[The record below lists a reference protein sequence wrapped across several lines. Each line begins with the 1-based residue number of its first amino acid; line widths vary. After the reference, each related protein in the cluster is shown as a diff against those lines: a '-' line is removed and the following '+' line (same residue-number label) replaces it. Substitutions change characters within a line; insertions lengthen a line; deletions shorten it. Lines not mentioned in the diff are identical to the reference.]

1 MKYNSKVFILTFL
14 LIIPLLAYN
23 ITSSTAYTSV
33 LPEEQVIDEI
43 ITDTFTGV
51 TTITMFSGPD
61 SAYDV
66 VYNSVLNA
74 KTSFYLEVYTLSSE
88 ALVDALIAAKGRG
101 VNVIVLLSHDRVS
114 GYEDDYTEESA
125 YRLNDNGID
134 VLWTSSTF
142 RFTHAKF
149 WVVDSQTAYVYSGNW
164 APSSIPVS
172 PAARTNRE
180 MGLAFNDTLIA
191 EYYENVFFDD
201 MLISTPY
208 TAITPTGSLQA
219 EDSGTYTHPFTQ
231 TTITEYAEVT
241 PIFSPDNS
249 YELVSE
255 LIQSAQS
262 TIDVELQY
270 IKFDCDALNDLI
282 DAALR
287 GVSVRVL
294 IPKPGVSNENVT
306 EVLINAGASV
316 RFFKGLGHNHNK
328 YISVDGEIVQISSI
342 NWSNNSFVNNREAGA
357 IVKNPTVASY
367 FKAIFDFDWDQSEI
381 PSGYMS
387 PITVISPKN
396 GAIISGTHTFQIAFN
411 LLNFTSGDLYIDD
424 LLVTSWSNPNGTVTF
439 DLITTSISDGYHKIN
454 VTGDVDGGDTI
465 TTDKC
470 VNIINTD
477 DWKLLITEVR
487 FDASNEP
494 EGEYF
499 ELYNYFDFTVSIGSW
514 IFSDKEDDYVLPT
527 DAIIASEEVLI
538 FARDE
543 AVFISEMVDLGVD
556 YNLPDFIYTD
566 ILLANTGDELILY
579 DSDEII
585 RDAVVWGSG
594 SVSGVVAW
602 SGTASAST
610 TLQRDPAQTDT
621 DNCNNDFRL
630 MTPSP
635 GVIYIDST
643 DDSTDEFGFSSPII
657 IISAIMI
664 YSLASI
670 IVRKRR
676 K

>member
-1 MKYNSKVFILTFL
+1 MKYNSKIFILTFL
-14 LIIPLLAYN
+14 LIIPLLANN
-23 ITSSTAYTSV
+23 IASSTAYTSV
-33 LPEEQVIDEI
+33 HPEEQVIDEI
-43 ITDTFTGV
+43 IADTFTGV
-51 TTITMFSGPD
+51 TKITMFSGPD
-61 SAYDV
+61 SAYEV
-66 VYNSVLNA
+66 VYNSVLDA

-101 VNVIVLLSHDRVS
+101 VDVIVLLSHDRVS
-114 GYEDDYTEESA
+114 GYEDNYTEESA
-125 YRLNDNGID
+125 YRLVSAGID

-149 WVVDSQTAYVYSGNW
+149 WIVDSQTAYVYSGNW
-164 APSSIPVS
+164 APSSIPIS

-180 MGLAFNDTLIA
+180 MGLAFNDTSIA
-191 EYYENVFFDD
+191 TYYEDVFLDD
-201 MLISTPY
+201 MLMSSPY
-208 TAITPTGSLQA
+208 EGLPNIGYLQA
-219 EDSGTYTHPFTQ
+219 EEDSETYTHPFTQ

-328 YISVDGEIVQISSI
+328 YISVDGETVQISSI

-357 IVKNPTVASY
+357 IVKNPTVADY
-367 FKAIFDFDWDQSEI
+367 FKEIFDFDWDQSEI

-387 PITVISPKN
+387 PITIISPKN
-396 GAIISGTHTFQIAFN
+396 GAIISSTHTFQIAFN

-439 DLITTSISDGYHKIN
+439 DFITTSISDGYHKIN

-465 TTDKC
+465 TTDQL

-499 ELYNYFDFTVSIGSW
+499 ELYNYFDFTVCIGSW
-514 IFSDKEDDYVLPT
+514 IVSDKEDDYVLPT
-527 DAIIASEEVLI
+527 DAIIASEEVFI

-556 YNLPDFIYTD
+556 YNLPDFVYTD

-585 RDAVVWGSG
+585 RDVVVWGSG

-621 DNCNNDFRL
+621 NNCNEDFQL
-630 MTPSP
+630 LAPSP
-635 GVIYIDST
+635 GVVSVE
-643 DDSTDEFGFSSPII
+643 SVNEFVGFSSPII

-664 YSLASI
+664 YGLASI

>member
-1 MKYNSKVFILTFL
+1 MKYNSKIYILTFL

-23 ITSSTAYTSV
+23 VASSTAYTSV
-33 LPEEQVIDEI
+33 NPEEQVVNEI
-43 ITDTFTGV
+43 ITTTFTGV
-51 TTITMFSGPD
+51 TKITMFSGPD

-66 VYNSVLNA
+66 VYNSVLDA

-101 VNVIVLLSHDRVS
+101 VDVIVLLSHDRVS
-114 GYEDDYTEESA
+114 GYEDNYTEESA
-125 YRLNDNGID
+125 YRLDNVGID

-172 PAARTNRE
+172 PEARTNRE
-180 MGLAFNDTLIA
+180 MGLAFNDTSIA
-191 EYYENVFFDD
+191 KYYEDVFLDD
-201 MLISTPY
+201 MVISTPY
-208 TAITPTGSLQA
+208 TELPHIEYLQA
-219 EDSGTYTHPFTQ
+219 EEDSETYSHPFTQ

-270 IKFDCDALNDLI
+270 IKFDCDVLDDLI

-328 YISVDGEIVQISSI
+328 YISVDGETVQISSI

-357 IVKNPTVASY
+357 IVKNPNVADY
-367 FKAIFDFDWDQSEI
+367 FKEIFDFDWDQSEI

-396 GAIISGTHTFQIAFN
+396 GAIISSTHTFQIAFN

-465 TTDKC
+465 TTDQL

-538 FARDE
+538 FAKDE

-621 DNCNNDFRL
+621 NNCNEDFQL
-630 MTPSP
+630 LAPSP
-635 GVIYIDST
+635 GVVSVE
-643 DDSTDEFGFSSPII
+643 SVNEFVGFSSPII

-664 YSLASI
+664 YGLASI

>member
-1 MKYNSKVFILTFL
+1 MKYNSKIFILTFL
-14 LIIPLLAYN
+14 LIIPLLANN
-23 ITSSTAYTSV
+23 IASSTAYTSV
-33 LPEEQVIDEI
+33 HPDEQVVDEI
-43 ITDTFTGV
+43 TTDTFTGV
-51 TTITMFSGPD
+51 TKITMFSGPD

-101 VNVIVLLSHDRVS
+101 VDVIVLLSHDRVS

-125 YRLNDNGID
+125 YRLSMAGID

-149 WVVDSQTAYVYSGNW
+149 WIVDSQTAFVYSGNW

-172 PAARTNRE
+172 PEARTNRE

-191 EYYENVFFDD
+191 TYYENVFIDD

-208 TAITPTGSLQA
+208 TGLPHIGYLQA

-328 YISVDGEIVQISSI
+328 YISIDGETVQISSI

-357 IVKNPTVASY
+357 IVKNPNVANY
-367 FKAIFDFDWDQSEI
+367 FKEIFDFDWDQSEV
-381 PSGYMS
+381 PSGYLS
-387 PITVISPKN
+387 PIAIISPKS
-396 GAIISGTHTFQIAFN
+396 GAIISGTHTFQISFN
-411 LLNFTSGDLYIDD
+411 TLDFASGELYFDES
-424 LLVTSWSNPNGTVTF
+424 LVTSWSNPTGSVTYDF
-439 DLITTSISDGYHKIN
+439 TTTSISDGIHTIK
-454 VTGDVDGGDTI
+454 VTGDVDGSDII
-465 TTDKC
+465 TYQS
-470 VNIINTD
+470 VNVINTD

-487 FDASNEP
+487 FDAVSEP
-494 EGEYF
+494 SGEYF
-499 ELYNYFDFTVSIGSW
+499 ELYNYFDFTLSIDSW
-514 IFSDKEDDYVLPT
+514 QFTDKEDDYILPT
-527 DAIIASEEVLI
+527 DAIIKADEVLL
-538 FARDE
+538 FVRDE
-543 AVFISEMVDLGVD
+543 AVFTSEMVDLDVD
-556 YNLPDFIYTD
+556 YDLPDFIYTK
-566 ILLANTGDELILY
+566 IILANAGDELILY
-579 DSDEII
+579 DPDEII

-602 SGTASAST
+602 SGTSGPSSS
-610 TLQRDPAQTDT
+610 LQRDPAQTDT

-630 MTPSP
+630 LTPSP
-635 GVIYIDST
+635 GVLFTEST
-643 DDSTDEFGFSSPII
+643 DDFIEFSSPII
-657 IISAIMI
+657 IISAIVV
-664 YSLASI
+664 SGLASI